1 MKKLLAI
8 ITIVAC
14 VATLAGC
21 SLGSK
26 KNKDVITNEAT
37 EENTVAPTQVEN
49 TTAAATKKAKKAKK
63 NETTQK
69 ATQKVT
75 NETPPQKSGKKKTK
89 AKGGNIVG
97 SWTFEGGVFVYI
109 FNKDGSGVF
118 TSGSGAKHFTYK
130 TSGNKVKLTYKDG
143 KKITYPYTVKG
154 NMLYLKD
161 EYGDD
166 MPYKKNKKHPNPNK

>member
-26 KNKDVITNEAT
+26 KKTDVTTDEAT
-37 EENTVAPTQVEN
+37 EASVVAPTQVEN
-49 TTAAATKKAKKAKK
+49 TTAAATKKVKKAKK

-69 ATQKVT
+69 VTQKPT
-75 NETPPQKSGKKKTK
+75 NQQPPKKAKKKTK
-89 AKGGNIVG
+89 ATGGNIVG

-118 TSGSGAKHFTYK
+118 TSGSGAKHFTY
-130 TSGNKVKLTYKDG
+130 TTNGNKVKLTYKDG

>member
-26 KNKDVITNEAT
+26 KNTDVITNEAT

-49 TTAAATKKAKKAKK
+49 TTVAATTKKAKKAKK
-63 NETTQK
+63 NETTK
-69 ATQKVT
+69 KVTQKPT
-75 NETPPQKSGKKKTK
+75 NQQPPKKAKKKTK

-130 TSGNKVKLTYKDG
+130 TSGNKVKITYKNG
-143 KKITYPYTVKG
+143 RKVTMPYTVKG
-154 NMLYLKD
+154 NTLLLKD

-166 MPYKKNKKHPNPNK
+166 MPYHKNKKHENPNK